1 MLSHA
6 LIFAAQNVS
15 ALAERALLAPDA
27 AATAALGRSW
37 AAFCLLQ
44 TFTTNVVSVCPLVVG
59 RCAGDDGRAR
69 AAAGQALLLAC
80 GGGALGLVLA
90 AVAGVAGACA
100 DGPARGVALF
110 LATQGLA
117 LGPLLGARALVGYFA
132 GTLRVGPRLLAAV
145 GLTPVAV
152 HLALA
157 WLLTGPLSWSV
168 AGVGLARL
176 GAALAAAAAAL
187 VVARIEFG
195 GFGGAVCR
203 PDRALLRAMLSEG
216 SVLGLQQVL
225 AALMVLSLYVRAA
238 RAGNVTSAALT
249 LTHAG
254 VYPLLFC
261 FAWGSSQAVGAA
273 AVQAV
278 GRGDSREL
286 ARVTWLGLGLAAL
299 LAVALPWGTFAVCG
313 RPTLSWLV
321 GGSAAGGA
329 VRDASE
335 RLMGLLAVFFVF
347 DFAINFLSALLRA
360 AKEQAYLLKA
370 TAAAAGLGLLLAALP
385 LRPDDTCFM
394 GTFITAQ
401 AAWAVLLLIR
411 VCARWPGAAAR
422 PARATLGPWLA
433 ARPARPPHL
442 CAAPIDTP
450 KMPDNGGTHDDC
462 PTAEY
467 GPLAPRPARAC
478 AGPPARDGRDHA
490 RRRLARRAAPAARP
504 GSGGRRG

>member
-1 MLSHA
+1 MVGVRVLSLQMLSHA
-6 LIFAAQNVS
+6 LIFAAQS
-15 ALAERALLAPDA
+15 ASSLTERALLAADM
-27 AATAALGRSW
+27 AATAALGLGW
-37 AAFCLLQ
+37 AAFGLLQ

-90 AVAGVAGACA
+90 AAAGVVGACA

-110 LATQGLA
+110 LAMLGLA
-117 LGPLLGARALVGYFA
+117 LGPQLGARALTGYFA
-132 GTLRVGPRLLAAV
+132 GTMRVGPRLLAAV
-145 GLTPVAV
+145 VLVPIAV
-152 HLALA
+152 HLVLA

-168 AGVGLARL
+168 PGAGLARL
-176 GAALAAAAAAL
+176 GAALAAVAAAL
-187 VVARIEFG
+187 AVARIEFG
-195 GFGGAVCR
+195 GLGGIVRR
-203 PDRALLRAMLSEG
+203 PNRALLRAMLSEG

-225 AALMVLSLYVRAA
+225 AGLMVLSLYVTAA

-249 LTHAG
+249 LTHSG

-273 AVQAV
+273 AAQAV

-286 ARVTWLGLGLAAL
+286 GRVTWLGLGLAAL
-299 LAVALPWGTFAVCG
+299 LAFALPWGTFAVFA
-313 RPTLSWLV
+313 RPALTWLV
-321 GGSAAGGA
+321 GDSTAGGA

-370 TAAAAGLGLLLAALP
+370 TAVAAGLGLLLAALP
-385 LRPDDTCFM
+385 LRLDVTCLM
-394 GTFITAQ
+394 GTFIAAQ

-411 VCARWPGAAAR
+411 VCARWPGSAGK
-422 PARATLGPWLA
+422 PGRAMLGPWLS
-433 ARPARPPHL
+433 
-442 CAAPIDTP
+442 
-450 KMPDNGGTHDDC
+450 
-462 PTAEY
+462 
-467 GPLAPRPARAC
+467 ARAAWS
-478 AGPPARDGRDHA
+478 AGPRKVGPRNETRSPAPVSCTDRYAAVALHRRNA
-490 RRRLARRAAPAARP
+490 R
-504 GSGGRRG
+504 